1 MSRSGALKGSEKPNT
16 DNPQKGNPKW
26 TVRRSEYEQTVKGF
40 EASEEHK
47 QANLQTCCKVKLLK
61 VDFMRSCKIK
71 WLMLGNCVAVKIANI
86 DIGGSCT

>member
-1 MSRSGALKGSEKPNT
+1 VSRLGALKGREKPNT

-26 TVRRSEYEQTVKGF
+26 KVRKSEYEQPVKEF

-61 VDFMRSCKIK
+61 VDFMRSCEIK
-71 WLMLGNCVAVKIANI
+71 WLMLGNCGAVKIANI
-86 DIGGSCT
+86 DIGGSCS